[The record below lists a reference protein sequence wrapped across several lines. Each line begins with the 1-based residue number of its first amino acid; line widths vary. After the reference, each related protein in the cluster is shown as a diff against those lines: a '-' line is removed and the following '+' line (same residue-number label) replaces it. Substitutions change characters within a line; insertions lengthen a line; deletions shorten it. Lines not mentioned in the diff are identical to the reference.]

1 MIMSKNA
8 RKRKVAFIPGLSF
21 FQINLKFN
29 NNNNNK
35 KEKPLFLIFLY
46 VNFDAGCLL
55 CVAAAVATR
64 LVNAA

>member
-21 FQINLKFN
+21 FQINIKFN
-29 NNNNNK
+29 NNNKN
-35 KEKPLFLIFLY
+35 EKPLFLIFLY